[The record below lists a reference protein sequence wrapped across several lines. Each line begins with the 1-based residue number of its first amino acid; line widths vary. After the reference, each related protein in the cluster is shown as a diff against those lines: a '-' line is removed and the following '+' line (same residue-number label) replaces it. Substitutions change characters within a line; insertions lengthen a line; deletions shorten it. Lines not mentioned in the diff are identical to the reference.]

1 MPPLQRGAL
10 RQEGTGPL
18 EGAEVEVGG
27 GPGLEVHRQGPGAE
41 EEVNTLQPE
50 GVDGLARVSAGARKR
65 GH

>member
-27 GPGLEVHRQGPGAE
+27 GPGLEVHRQRPGAE
-41 EEVNTLQPE
+41 EEVNTLHWRAE
-50 GVDGLARVSAGARKR
+50 VE
-65 GH
+65 

>member
-1 MPPLQRGAL
+1 MPPLRRGAL

-27 GPGLEVHRQGPGAE
+27 GPGLEVHRQHPGAE

-50 GVDGLARVSAGARKR
+50 GADRLTRASAGAQKR
-65 GH
+65 